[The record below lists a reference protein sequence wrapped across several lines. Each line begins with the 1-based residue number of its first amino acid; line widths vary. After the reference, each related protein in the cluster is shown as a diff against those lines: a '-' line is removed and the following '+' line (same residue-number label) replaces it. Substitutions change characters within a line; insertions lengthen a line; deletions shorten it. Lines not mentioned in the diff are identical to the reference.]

1 VGLLIVALLALTLA
15 VAFAGVWQLTTG
27 SAEGAS
33 MVERTGAAAEEP
45 RGVRLRRELD
55 RRLARTELGRK
66 LTVRL
71 DSAGVEVSP
80 SAFVGLAAAS
90 AVVGYFL
97 SDLVLPKLLAL
108 VFAAGCVRACYG
120 WIEWKAGK
128 RREAFIGQLP
138 DAARVMSNAS
148 SAGLSTRTAVNM
160 AVSELEEPAKSEMA
174 LVAEGMRIG
183 ESLDGA
189 LARLEDRMPSRDV
202 GVLINTLVI
211 QQRSGGDL
219 VRALQEIADTLEA
232 RRDLYRE
239 IKTVMA
245 GAVATGYLVAG
256 MGIASVVMLNIAQPG
271 VIEGLTSTWPGRIA
285 FLVATTLYVSGFV
298 IVRRITRIEI

>member
-1 VGLLIVALLALTLA
+1 MLLLVLALLALTLA
-15 VAFAGVWQLTTG
+15 LAFAGVWQLTTG
-27 SAEGAS
+27 SAEGANIA
-33 MVERTGAAAEEP
+33 ERSGALAPEAP
-45 RGVRLRRELD
+45 LRRLRGKLD
-55 RRLARTELGRK
+55 RRLASTEFGR
-66 LTVRL
+66 RL
-71 DSAGVEVSP
+71 ALRLESAGAGIGASM
-80 SAFVGLAAAS
+80 FVIAAAVV
-90 AVVGYFL
+90 ALVGYLL

-120 WIEWKAGK
+120 WVDWKAGK
-128 RREAFIGQLP
+128 RRAAFIVQLP
-138 DAARVMSNAS
+138 DAARVISNAS

-160 AVSELEEPAKSEMA
+160 AVAELQEPAKSEMA

-183 ESLDGA
+183 QSLDGA
-189 LARLEDRMPSRDV
+189 LSKLEDRMPSRDV

-245 GAVATGYLVAG
+245 GAVATGYLVAA
-256 MGIASVVMLNIAQPG
+256 MGFAAVILLNVAQPG
-271 VIEGLTSTWPGRIA
+271 VIEALTSTWPGRIA
-285 FLVATTLYVSGFV
+285 FLVSTGLYVTGFV
-298 IVRRITRIEI
+298 LVRRITRIEI